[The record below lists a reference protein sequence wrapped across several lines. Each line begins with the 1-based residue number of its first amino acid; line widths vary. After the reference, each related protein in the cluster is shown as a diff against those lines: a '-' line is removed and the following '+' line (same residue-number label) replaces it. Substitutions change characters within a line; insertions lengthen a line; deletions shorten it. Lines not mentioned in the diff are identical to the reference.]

1 MLKDIPGKQA
11 RLFQLAQR
19 VKVLVLAIVLA
30 ISKINKPP
38 KCKVKFKF
46 RY

>member
-19 VKVLVLAIVLA
+19 VKKLVLAIVL
-30 ISKINKPP
+30 KKLYQ
-38 KCKVKFKF
+38 KK
-46 RY
+46 